1 MLSAAALLLLATPS
15 LPPPPTGHG
24 CAGQALE
31 TCASGWTGPMCDIQ
45 CQPGQPCEFKVYC
58 HSWGATYG
66 LSTAGTF
73 LFSLDPAWPTWL
85 IEAKLRGFIAA
96 HAASLGLAPQ
106 LTLWDL
112 GLTPHHR
119 FSSNDGLLSLL
130 RFDQSYRQIP
140 VFGADAVVTL
150 IATRRGALGIR
161 GAIIDSREVY
171 DHVDATS
178 SQAQAEAG
186 LLARMAELLQVSPDD
201 LELRDLRLVAFPR
214 LKKIGWAAE
223 IVRGM
228 PSIGTAVI
236 EADPTPTGAFP
247 PLMYFDSPI
256 GEGLADE
263 TPIEVRADDPS
274 KDPVDGVVEP
284 TDRATLYDGSDL
296 QGSTNGPSFVLGTE
310 RVFVTDGSGL
320 TDFMD
325 YFDTPAL
332 ASPTSQFLS
341 PPGTPEFRAQD
352 SFAIFSD
359 MYARTDLIMAGKWDS
374 ALGANSL
381 FSPEAFVPRVAVW
394 QNAPDDTCEFFN
406 ASDGSKWCAGGGSNL
421 SGIDPVLLTV
431 EYQQPLGGVLVD
443 GVVTYEP
450 LGAIRLEGS
459 SITPAIQTH
468 EFGHFVDFF
477 ATPGLLDSGFG
488 CKNCPESCVVGTT
501 NEVGSLVESWA
512 QFASLWY
519 FRELYEAGAQSSSC
533 DIPGDVSL
541 GTNNAP
547 HNEACRPDG
556 RQYAVFLREDDPA
569 CPGGL
574 GVCDRPGPENA
585 DSDTGLCRGN
595 YGYRVNSFFNPLWEL
610 LHAETCAVDPPYTC
624 TPLPT
629 LAALPTGDVVGR
641 ALLFALRVNSATY
654 EGFAEDMGLY
664 ISCNHGPAAFAEFNA
679 VFCHHAL
686 QQCGQSS
693 PAGCCGN
700 GSRENNED
708 CDGDDLSGL
717 TCADVGFDGGVLSCT
732 DDCELDTSQCTSDV
746 PTSSDADTSIPTT
759 TAITTSSGT
768 GTGTGTSAGASTG
781 TDAETV
787 TDEGGADGGGCTC
800 AAHEQER
807 SPGSWLLGAAVMT
820 LLRRSRRRV
829 ACAAALVSLPLASAC
844 GPTTGG
850 EASSGGGTETSLS
863 PSTSVDDS
871 TTTGILPE
879 AFRRFGVFHQ
889 EQHSVSYQNPPD
901 KIFIWS
907 LLDIREDGSLTTMW
921 RPCTGAG
928 QDLDFTWEHID
939 DGSIR
944 VVPNELLP
952 GGTFRWLAN
961 EVVGVTISK
970 GSGCDDIMISID
982 YDDSSGQLDMS
993 YRYVPG
999 ALCAEGTDCDFT
1011 FVWCDG
1017 KGPDMCE

>member
-1 MLSAAALLLLATPS
+1 M
-15 LPPPPTGHG
+15 
-24 CAGQALE
+24 
-31 TCASGWTGPMCDIQ
+31 
-45 CQPGQPCEFKVYC
+45 YC

-73 LFSLDPAWPTWL
+73 LFSLDLTWPKWL
-85 IEAKLRGFIAA
+85 IETKLRGFIVA
-96 HAASLGLAPQ
+96 HSESLGLAPG
-106 LTLWDL
+106 LTIWHL
-112 GLTPHHR
+112 GLAPHHR
-119 FSSNDGLLSLL
+119 FSSND
-130 RFDQSYRQIP
+130 
-140 VFGADAVVTL
+140 AVVTV
-150 IATRRGALGIR
+150 IATKRGALGIR
-161 GAIIDSREVY
+161 GAIVDSREVY
-171 DHVDATS
+171 DHVDAPS
-178 SQAQAEAG
+178 SKAQAEVG
-186 LLARMAELLQVSPDD
+186 LLARMAERLQVSPDS
-201 LELRDLRLVAFPR
+201 LGLRDLRLVAFPR
-214 LKKIGWAAE
+214 LKKLGWAAE
-223 IVRGM
+223 ILHGM
-228 PSIGTAVI
+228 PTVGTAVL
-236 EADPTPTGAFP
+236 EADPTPAEAFP

-274 KDPVDGVVEP
+274 KDPVDGVVES
-284 TDRATLYDGSDL
+284 TDRMTLYDGSML

-310 RVFVTDGSGL
+310 RVFVADGSGF
-320 TDFMD
+320 TDFMN

-332 ASPTSQFLS
+332 TSPTMQFLS
-341 PPGTPEFRAQD
+341 PVGTPEFRAQD
-352 SFAIFSD
+352 SFAIVSD

-381 FSPEAFVPRVAVW
+381 FPPAEFAPRVAVW
-394 QNAPDDTCEFFN
+394 QNAPGDTCEFFG
-406 ASDGSKWCAGGGSNL
+406 ASEGSTWCAGGGSDL
-421 SGIDPVLLTV
+421 SGIDPALLTV

-488 CKNCPESCVVGTT
+488 CKNCPDSCVVGSTD
-501 NEVGSLVESWA
+501 EVGSLMESWA

-541 GTNNAP
+541 GTNDLP
-547 HNEACRPDG
+547 HNDACRPDG
-556 RQYAVFLREDDPA
+556 RQYALFLRKGDPG
-569 CPGGL
+569 CPEGPMDIEGSI
-574 GVCDRPGPENA
+574 CDRPGPENA
-585 DSDTGLCRGN
+585 GPNTGLCQGN

-610 LHAETCAVDPPYTC
+610 LHGETCATDPPYTC

-700 GSRENNED
+700 GSRENSED
-708 CDGDDLSGL
+708 CDGDDLSGF

-746 PTSSDADTSIPTT
+746 PTSSDADTGVPTT
-759 TAITTSSGT
+759 TATTTASGT
-768 GTGTGTSAGASTG
+768 GTGTES
-781 TDAETV
+781 V
-787 TDEGGADGGGCTC
+787 TAEGGADGGGCSC
-800 AAHEQER
+800 AAHEEER
-807 SPGSWLLGAAVMT
+807 GPSSWLLSAAV
-820 LLRRSRRRV
+820 LALFRRSKRRI

-871 TTTGILPE
+871 TTTGVLPE

-889 EQHSVSYQNPPD
+889 EQHKVSYQNPPD

-928 QDLDFTWEHID
+928 QDRDFTWEHIE
-939 DGSIR
+939 GGAIR

-952 GGTFRWLAN
+952 GGTFRWYAN

-970 GSGCDDIMISID
+970 GPGCDDIMMSID

-1017 KGPDMCE
+1017 KGPPVCE